1 MKRKIDLETAVYQ
14 LFEVCRQ
21 RDILLSLLE
30 PYKKKLGRDLDE
42 ITRDIQ
48 LFEYHMKN
56 DFIYLDAV
64 GSQHQSETQATNDL
78 NQEDG
83 DVGLLDEGYAQLAV
97 SDGDVL
103 GYKVKQGIVCDEC
116 AWNGI
121 KQEDLER
128 GEYETITRKDTLYN
142 ELFCDT
148 CGRHIR

>member
-14 LFEVCRQ
+14 LFEACRQ
-21 RDILLSLLE
+21 RDVLLSMQE
-30 PYKKKLGRDLDE
+30 PYKKKLGRDFDE

-64 GSQHQSETQATNDL
+64 GNQNRSETEADNKMI
-78 NQEDG
+78 QEDG
-83 DVGLLDEGYAQLAV
+83 EVDLLDEGFVRLAM
-97 SDGDVL
+97 SGADVL

-116 AWNGI
+116 AWNGAR
-121 KQEDLER
+121 QEDLEG

-148 CGRHIR
+148 CGWHIR